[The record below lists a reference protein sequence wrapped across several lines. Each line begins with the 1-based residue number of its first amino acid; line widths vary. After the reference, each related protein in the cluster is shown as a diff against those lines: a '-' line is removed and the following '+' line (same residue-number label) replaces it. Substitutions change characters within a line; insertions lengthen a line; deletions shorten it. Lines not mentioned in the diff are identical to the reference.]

1 MSAYGFCDHCRGPLK
16 PPTITDAALGAQ
28 QCSHCGHMEA
38 RTLLGFER
46 RILLEGAEGA
56 LHSMA
61 LAIKAL
67 ATPRFNAAFHNE
79 RIEEEMTKIATMFK
93 SDES

>member
-1 MSAYGFCDHCRGPLK
+1 MSDYAHCEHCWGSLPK
-16 PPTITDAALGAQ
+16 PTVADAAIGAQ
-28 QCSHCGHMEA
+28 QCGHCGHMEA

-79 RIEEEMTKIATMFK
+79 RIADEMTKIAAMFK
-93 SDES
+93 SNES